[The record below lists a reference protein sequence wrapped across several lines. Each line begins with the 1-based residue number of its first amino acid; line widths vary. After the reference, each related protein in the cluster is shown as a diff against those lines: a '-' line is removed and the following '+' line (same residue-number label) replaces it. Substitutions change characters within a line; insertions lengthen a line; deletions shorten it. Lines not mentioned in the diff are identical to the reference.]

1 MIETVSRCER
11 YYKRV
16 PPARTTICSVVLLLS
31 VAVVLSHAQ
40 ATRESTGPAAGRIL
54 ALDPRWA
61 VAFNTPAVAAAGFD
75 QEAAYVPLEGGTLI
89 AIDLERGR
97 VRWQVPLATSV
108 PPATGDGMVF
118 AAAGGEVIALDQRS
132 GAVLW
137 RSTVPSPLA
146 GPVYWDGGWI
156 LGSTNAGD
164 LVALRALDGQ
174 VLWRHPFGAQLA
186 VRPSTSGERLY
197 VALDDGRLAALTLD
211 TGEPIWTLALD
222 QEVTGM
228 LALEEQLLVGTRA
241 NRLHSISA
249 DRGRIR
255 WWQRAGA
262 DVMGAPA
269 ADDAFIYFVAFDNV
283 LRALNRS
290 NGNMRWTRNLPSRP
304 SGGPQRAGDVVL
316 VPFSTTDIGAY
327 LATTGAEAFTIRAAG
342 ELGGAPFLRDNAPAT
357 ATRLVTIT
365 REGSLQGFAERFEQS
380 PVRLAELPGAR
391 VGG

>member
-1 MIETVSRCER
+1 MTRN
-11 YYKRV
+11 
-16 PPARTTICSVVLLLS
+16 PAS
-31 VAVVLSHAQ
+31 
-40 ATRESTGPAAGRIL
+40 AAADRIL
-54 ALDPRWA
+54 ALDPRWT
-61 VAFNTPAVAAAGFD
+61 VVFNTPAVASPGFD
-75 QEAAYVPLEGGTLI
+75 HEAAYVPLQGGTLV
-89 AIDLERGR
+89 AIELERGR
-97 VRWQVPLATSV
+97 VRWQVALSTLV

-118 AAAGGEVIALDQRS
+118 AAAGGAVIALDQRS

-137 RSTVPSPLA
+137 RAALPSALA
-146 GPVYWDGGWI
+146 GPIYWDGGWV
-156 LGSTNAGD
+156 LASTGAGD
-164 LVALRALDGQ
+164 LMALRALDGQ
-174 VLWRHPFGAQLA
+174 VLWRHPLGARLA

-197 VALDDGRLAALTLD
+197 VALDDGRLVALALD
-211 TGEPIWTLALD
+211 TGDQIWTLALD

-241 NRLHSISA
+241 NRLHSISV
-249 DRGRIR
+249 DRGRSR

-290 NGNMRWTRNLPSRP
+290 NGNLRWTRNLPSRP
-304 SGGPQRAGDVVL
+304 SGGPQRADDVVL

-357 ATRLVTIT
+357 ATRLVAIS
-365 REGSLQGFAERFEQS
+365 REGNLQGFAARFEQS
-380 PVRLAELPGAR
+380 LVPLADLPGAR